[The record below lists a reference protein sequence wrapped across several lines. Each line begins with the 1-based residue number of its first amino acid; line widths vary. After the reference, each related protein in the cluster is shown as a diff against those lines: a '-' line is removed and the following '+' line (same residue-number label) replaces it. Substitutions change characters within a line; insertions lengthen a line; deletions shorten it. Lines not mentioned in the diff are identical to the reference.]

1 MSKRLQLLKSSIQ
14 RKIIAVIAGSGDL
27 PHRIVSKLHELQAQF
42 IVVSIAG
49 FGSPEYPQFE
59 LGKVGRI
66 LEHIKARGVTDV
78 VFCGAI
84 TRPSIFSLKLDE
96 VGRKWV
102 RKLGVR
108 AFLGDDALL
117 KGIRMLLS
125 NEGLNILK
133 PQEIL
138 TTLLTPEGVL
148 TNAKPSAAD
157 VKDIARGMFVLQ
169 MMARADVGQ
178 AIVVQEGVVLAVE
191 AKEGT
196 AEMLKR
202 VSQLKLTT
210 TKGGVMVKTAK
221 VNQDKAIDFP
231 TIGPQTINEANIA
244 NIAGIALGAN
254 RTQIIDFSE
263 TINLANKNG
272 LFVIGIEC

>member
-1 MSKRLQLLKSSIQ
+1 MRSSIQ
-14 RKIIAVIAGSGDL
+14 HKVIAVIAGSGEL
-27 PHRIVSKLHELQAQF
+27 PHRIISKLHELQAQF

-49 FGSPEYPQFE
+49 FGSPDYPQFE
-59 LGKVGRI
+59 LGEIGRI
-66 LEHIKARGVTDV
+66 LEHIKTRAVTDV

-96 VGRKWV
+96 IGKKWL
-102 RKLGVR
+102 RKLGIR

-125 NEGLNILK
+125 NEGLHILK

-138 TTLLTPEGVL
+138 TTLLTPDGIL
-148 TNAKPSAAD
+148 TNTKPSDAD
-157 VKDIARGMFVLQ
+157 IKDIARGIFVLQ
-169 MMARADVGQ
+169 MMAKADIGQ
-178 AIVVQEGVVLAVE
+178 ALVVQEGVVLAIE

-202 VSQLKLTT
+202 VGSLKLTT

-221 VNQDKAIDFP
+221 VNQDEAIDFP
-231 TIGPQTINEANIA
+231 TIGPQTIIEATIA
-244 NIAGIALGAN
+244 NISGIALGA
-254 RTQIIDFSE
+254 RKTQIIDFTE

-272 LFVIGIEC
+272 IFVVGIEC

>member
-1 MSKRLQLLKSSIQ
+1 MSSSIQ
-14 RKIIAVIAGSGDL
+14 HKIIAVIAGSGDL
-27 PHRIVSKLHELQAQF
+27 PHRIISKLQELKARF

-59 LGKVGRI
+59 LGEVGKI
-66 LEHIKARGVTDV
+66 LEYIKARGVTDV
-78 VFCGAI
+78 VFCGAV
-84 TRPSIFSLKLDE
+84 TRPSIFSLGLDE
-96 VGRKWV
+96 VGKKWL
-102 RKLGVR
+102 RKLGIR

-125 NEGLNILK
+125 NEGLSILK

-138 TTLLTPEGVL
+138 TTLLTPDGIL
-148 TNAKPSAAD
+148 TNVKPTEID

-169 MMARADVGQ
+169 MMAKADVGQ
-178 AIVVQEGVVLAVE
+178 SIVVQEGIVLAIE

-196 AEMLKR
+196 TGMLQRAE
-202 VSQLKLTT
+202 QLKLTT

-221 VNQDKAIDFP
+221 INQDEAIDFP
-231 TIGPQTINEANIA
+231 TIGKQTIIEAKDANIS
-244 NIAGIALGAN
+244 GIALGAHK
-254 RTQIIDFSE
+254 TQIIDFNE
-263 TINLANKNG
+263 TIDLANKNG